1 MANIRYILP
10 IGTALAA
17 LFLLDSCRISGRKV
31 DFSMAE
37 DHFSRPQLD
46 DVVIESSVGA
56 SVPVAAP
63 VAAPETNLAA
73 NVPPPMPTAAPAKG
87 KGAVY
92 TVQKGDTL
100 NAIARRYN
108 TTAPAIMTA
117 NGLRTPLIGIGQ
129 KLTIPAAGGAH
140 NAAAPAVAAKGGRAY
155 TVKKGD
161 TFNAIAARHKVT
173 PQALMQANR
182 LTPAT
187 AGRLNIGQK
196 LLIPA
201 AR

>member
-1 MANIRYILP
+1 MLNIRIILP
-10 IGTALAA
+10 VCTALSA
-17 LFLLDSCRISGRKV
+17 LFLLDSCRISGRSV
-31 DFSMAE
+31 DFSIAE

-56 SVPVAAP
+56 STPVAAP
-63 VAAPETNLAA
+63 QTSVAAAD
-73 NVPPPMPTAAPAKG
+73 VPSLQPMPAATG
-87 KGAVY
+87 KGTVY

-108 TTAPAIMTA
+108 TTAPAIQAA

-129 KLTIPAAGGAH
+129 KLTIPAAGGTRT
-140 NAAAPAVAAKGGRAY
+140 AAPAAVAVKGGRAY
-155 TVKKGD
+155 TVQKGD
-161 TFNAIAARHKVT
+161 TLNAIAARHKVT

-187 AGRLNIGQK
+187 AGRLSIGQK
-196 LLIPA
+196 ILIPS